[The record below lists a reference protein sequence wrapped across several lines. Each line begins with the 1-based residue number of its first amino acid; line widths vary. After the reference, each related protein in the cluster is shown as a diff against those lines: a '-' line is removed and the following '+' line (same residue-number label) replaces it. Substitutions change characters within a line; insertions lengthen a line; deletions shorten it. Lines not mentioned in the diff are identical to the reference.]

1 MPDGVHG
8 HFEPE
13 RADMRHD
20 EDTAKQVSVGGVA
33 TYPAIFSSRAG
44 DVDTGGVEVEKG
56 RGCAVAERRHYT
68 AKKKSDMLDY
78 FVYNSQQ
85 KFLLHDGQE

>member
-1 MPDGVHG
+1 MVGIWLVGDGVHG

-33 TYPAIFSSRAG
+33 TYPAIFSSGAD
-44 DVDTGGVEVEKG
+44 DVD
-56 RGCAVAERRHYT
+56 AERGEGR
-68 AKKKSDMLDY
+68 K
-78 FVYNSQQ
+78 
-85 KFLLHDGQE
+85 